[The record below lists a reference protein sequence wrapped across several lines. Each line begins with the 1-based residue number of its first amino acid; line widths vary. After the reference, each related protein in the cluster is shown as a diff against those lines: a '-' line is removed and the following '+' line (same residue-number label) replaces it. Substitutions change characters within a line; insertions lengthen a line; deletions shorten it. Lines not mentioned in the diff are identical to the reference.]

1 MRRMT
6 AGPSFAAGID
16 EHPAAASARAS
27 HGNPPRLFGM
37 TRDGS
42 TPGRGPPIRERRVA
56 LTAST
61 FAAHY
66 RPRCPETPWITR

>member
-1 MRRMT
+1 MI
-6 AGPSFAAGID
+6 AGLSFVTEID
-16 EHPAAASARAS
+16 EHAAAVSARAT
-27 HGNPPRLFGM
+27 NTTAPRLFGM
-37 TRDGS
+37 KPDGS
-42 TPGRGPPIRERRVA
+42 TPRRGPPI